1 MTWQPEPDEFWPQ
14 GPASD
19 DGNGMPPGS
28 DDQAARPPGR
38 RRGGGKLAVFALLL
52 VAGLA
57 GLAVSAVGI
66 AHQLLPRQF
75 TVAQR
80 RQIATWELERRWRAL
95 PAGVIFPSSVSYSVS
110 ATDLDSSSGLTLQA
124 RLLRVSS
131 ETSCA
136 AALSGQA
143 AVILGRHGCTDA
155 MRATYVDASGSLVAT
170 VAVAVLPDQGAERAA
185 VKELT
190 GSGGQISPNSVRALR
205 VTGTAASEFGE
216 AQRQLT
222 DAVSAGPYLILST
235 AGFTDGRRQV
245 QLAGDQYLDE
255 EMVSLASGLANSAER
270 VLGKPLPPIT
280 CPGAPGC

>member
-1 MTWQPEPDEFWPQ
+1 VTWQPEPDEFWPQ

-38 RRGGGKLAVFALLL
+38 RRGRGKLAVFALLL
-52 VAGLA
+52 VASLA

-95 PAGVIFPSSVSYSVS
+95 PAGVIFPASVSYSVS
-110 ATDLDSSSGLTLQA
+110 ASDLDSSSGLTLQA
-124 RLLRVSS
+124 RLLRVSP

-136 AALSGQA
+136 TALSGQA
-143 AVILGRHGCTDA
+143 AVILGRYGCTDA

-170 VAVAVLPDQGAERAA
+170 VAVAVLPDPGAERAA

-190 GSGGQISPNSVRALR
+190 GSGGQLSPNSVRALR

-245 QLAGDQYLDE
+245 QLAGDQYLDD

-270 VLGKPLPPIT
+270 VLGKPLAPIT